1 MKKSIILLLAM
12 VCAITACQ
20 VEEVRDVEE
29 CSSHHFCIETSF
41 PTIEADNVETRT
53 SIQPRITLKWT
64 DGDLISV
71 INLTTGKNLSGD
83 LVARVSDNQVYF
95 EGDLGGSVRAGDK
108 LVAFYPSQNYSG
120 ISNITDISFD
130 LSTQTCSSMNEVPF
144 CAYSTFTCE
153 TVGVVRVESPFIIP
167 VSFNQIAISNI
178 EPKTKIEYIELSNV
192 GNNLLFTVNKSTG
205 TLDITST
212 SGKVRITPKA
222 KQSGADGSLFAYC
235 ALAESNAS
243 ARSIVVKALPNIYT
257 AEWAQ
262 SAMSTAKYY
271 TSIASDFTKVEYKYF
286 MVSEPSSLEV
296 EAEGGRLIFN
306 VSSDNKDWTV
316 SSIPD
321 LNITPSSGSN
331 CENLEVVVDVPKNE
345 GYSEKSYLIT
355 FEAADLK
362 YTYTIKQDILP
373 SNKRVEFP
381 DMNLRKYLLNNYDL
395 DDDGGINEEE
405 AANITMVSCPNKQIA
420 DLTGLE
426 KCKNITTINC
436 SGNYISEIRLPGLT
450 KLSSLICYDNPI
462 EVLDLSNCSAL
473 RVLNMQNSADN
484 AIVNNELKLTY
495 YDQAESLTIDV
506 TNTIMGRIY
515 ICRSNKLSY
524 LDVSKNTHLTQLSA
538 YVNPNLQSIDVST
551 LVNLEILDLG
561 DCAFTDLDVS
571 QNVLLTKLFVTN
583 NKLSTL
589 NVSQNKQLKQLKC
602 KGNQLSSLKIL
613 NNDQLEILDA
623 SDNQLSAINVRN
635 NTALKELRISNNVD
649 ITLLDLKSNTALET
663 LYADGLSITAIDLV
677 ENSGLSVISL
687 TNNKLLTH
695 AYMWDDFNSYRGCL
709 YVDHNFTFATSSGTT
724 LRESYVIGSYVTPIG
739 DTQSGVI
746 CFPGYIMSLSER
758 SCRWT
763 AQTGD
768 IGATDF
774 DDGMKNRKAFES
786 VLESNPKADF
796 TKFYAFKF
804 CMDFG
809 QDWYL
814 PALNELKKI
823 YSNLSELNAM
833 LTKIGGTIL
842 GTSSI
847 YWSSTEYN
855 GSRAYYLKFNNG
867 ESDECYKTL
876 SEYTNNY
883 SGHKVRAI
891 RAL

>member
-12 VCAITACQ
+12 VCNFTACQ
-20 VEEVRDVEE
+20 VEEMNDVDE

-41 PTIEADNVETRT
+41 PSIEADNVETKS
-53 SIQPRITLKWT
+53 SIQPRITLKWS

-71 INLTTGKNLSGD
+71 VNLTTGKNLSGD
-83 LVARVSDNQVYF
+83 LVARVDGDQVYF
-95 EGDLGGSVRAGDK
+95 EGDLGGSVRSGDK
-108 LVAFYPSQNYSG
+108 LAAIYPCQNYSG

-130 LSTQTCSSMNEVPF
+130 FSAQTCSSMNEVPF

-153 TVGVVRVESPFIIP
+153 TVGVVKVESSFVIP

-178 EPKTKIEYIELSNV
+178 EPNTKIDYIELSNV
-192 GNNLLFTVNKSTG
+192 GNNISFNVNKAAG
-205 TLDITST
+205 TLDLTST
-212 SGKVRITPKA
+212 SGKVRITPEA

-473 RVLNMQNSADN
+473 RVLNILNSTDN
-484 AIVNNELKLTY
+484 AINGNKLQIMN

-506 TNTIMGRIY
+506 SNTTLDQMSV
-515 ICRSNKLSY
+515 CRCDLLTY
-524 LDVSKNTHLTQLSA
+524 LDLSKNTHLKTLKA
-538 YVNPNLQSIDVST
+538 YVNPNLKSVDVSK
-551 LVNLEILDLG
+551 LVELEFLDFG
-561 DCAFTDLDVS
+561 DCGLTDLDVS
-571 QNVLLTKLFVTN
+571 QNVMLTELYLNK
-583 NKLSTL
+583 NKLSTI
-589 NVSQNKQLKQLKC
+589 NVSQNNKLKILKC
-602 KGNQLSSLKIL
+602 NGNQLSNLKIL
-613 NNDQLEILDA
+613 NNGQLEILDA

-709 YVDHNFTFATSSGTT
+709 YVDHNFTFATSSGTS
-724 LRESYVIGSYVTPIG
+724 LRESYVIGSYITPIG

-746 CFPGYIMSLSER
+746 CMPGYIMSISEG
-758 SCRWT
+758 STRWCYAT
-763 AQTGD
+763 SITTN
-768 IGATDF
+768 ATDP
-774 DDGMKNRKAFES
+774 DDGMANMNLIKS
-786 VLESNPKADF
+786 YTSYDF
-796 TKFYAFKF
+796 SKLYVFKY
-804 CMDFG
+804 CANYG
-809 QDWYL
+809 ADWYC
-814 PALNELKKI
+814 PAVNELVAI
-823 YSNLSELNAM
+823 YKYISELNKM
-833 LTKIGGTIL
+833 LSKIGGTTL
-842 GTSSI
+842 DTSGKKA
-847 YWSSTEYN
+847 YWSSTELNSIKAYAVNFSN
-855 GSRAYYLKFNNG
+855 GKSSYYDKEVLFN
-867 ESDECYKTL
+867 
-876 SEYTNNY
+876 
-883 SGHKVRAI
+883 VRAI
-891 RAL
+891 RAF

>member
-20 VEEVRDVEE
+20 VEEVRDVDE

-41 PTIEADNVETRT
+41 PTIEADNVETKT

-83 LVARVSDNQVYF
+83 LVARVSDDQVYF

-120 ISNITDISFD
+120 ISNITNISFD

-205 TLDITST
+205 TFDITST
-212 SGKVRITPKA
+212 SGKVRITPEA

-235 ALAESNAS
+235 ALAESSAS
-243 ARSIVVKALPNIYT
+243 ARTITVKALPNIYT
-257 AEWAQ
+257 AQWAQ
-262 SAMSTAKYY
+262 SAMSTSKYY
-271 TSIASDFTKVEYKYF
+271 TSIASDFTSTEYKDF
-286 MVSEPSSLEV
+286 TVSEPSSLEV
-296 EAEGGRLIFN
+296 GAEGGKLIFN
-306 VSSDNKDWTV
+306 VSSENKDWTV
-316 SSIPD
+316 SSVPD
-321 LNITPSSGSN
+321 LDITPSSGSG
-331 CENLEVVVDVPKNE
+331 CENLEVVVNIPKNE
-345 GYSEKSYLIT
+345 GYSEKTYLIT
-355 FEAADLK
+355 FEAADLE
-362 YTYTIKQDILP
+362 YTYSIKQDVLA

-381 DMNLRKYLLNNYDL
+381 DMNLKKYLLNNYDL
-395 DDDGGINEEE
+395 DEDGGINEEE

-450 KLSSLICYDNPI
+450 KLSSLICYGNPI

-473 RVLNMQNSADN
+473 RVLNILNSADN
-484 AIVNNELKLTY
+484 AINGNKLQIMN
-495 YDQAESLTIDV
+495 YDLVESLTIDV
-506 TNTIMGRIY
+506 SNTALDQMSV
-515 ICRSNKLSY
+515 CRCDLLSY
-524 LDVSKNTHLTQLSA
+524 LDLSKNTHLKSLKA
-538 YVNPNLQSIDVST
+538 YVNPNLKSVDVSK
-551 LVNLEILDLG
+551 LVELEFLDFG
-561 DCAFTDLDVS
+561 DCGLTDLDVS
-571 QNVLLTKLFVTN
+571 QNVVLAELYVTN
-583 NKLSTL
+583 NTLSTI
-589 NVSQNKQLKQLKC
+589 NVSQNKLLQVLKC
-602 KGNQLSSLKIL
+602 NGNQLSNLKIL
-613 NNDQLEILDA
+613 NNDKLETLDV

-635 NTALKELRISNNVD
+635 NTALKDLRISNNVD
-649 ITLLDLKSNTALET
+649 INLLDLKSNAALEI

-677 ENSGLSVISL
+677 ENSSLNVISL
-687 TNNKLLTH
+687 INNKLLTH

-739 DTQSGVI
+739 DTKSGVI
-746 CFPGYIMSLSER
+746 CMPGYIMSISE
-758 SCRWT
+758 T
-763 AQTGD
+763 HAQWSSQYGV
-768 IGATDF
+768 IGATNL
-774 DDGMKNRKAFES
+774 DDGMENRKALES
-786 VLESNPKADF
+786 VLESYPNADF
-796 TKFYAFKF
+796 NRFYAFKF
-804 CMDFG
+804 CMNFG

-823 YSNLSELNAM
+823 YSNVSELNAM

-842 GTSSI
+842 DTNYV

-855 GSRAYYLKFNNG
+855 SSSAYYVNFSNG
-867 ESDECYKTL
+867 NTSDNKKDCYNSATYK
-876 SEYTNNY
+876 SY
-883 SGHKVRAI
+883 KVRAI

>member
-1 MKKSIILLLAM
+1 M
-12 VCAITACQ
+12 
-20 VEEVRDVEE
+20 
-29 CSSHHFCIETSF
+29 
-41 PTIEADNVETRT
+41 
-53 SIQPRITLKWT
+53 
-64 DGDLISV
+64 
-71 INLTTGKNLSGD
+71 
-83 LVARVSDNQVYF
+83 ARVDENRVYF
-95 EGDLGGSVRAGDK
+95 EGDLGGSVRSGDK
-108 LVAFYPSQNYSG
+108 LAAIYPSQNYTG

-144 CAYSTFTCE
+144 CAYSLFTCT
-153 TVGVVRVESPFIIP
+153 TVGVVKVESPFIIP

-178 EPKTKIEYIELSNV
+178 EPNTNINYIELSNV
-192 GNNLLFTVNKSTG
+192 GNNISFNVNKSTG
-205 TLDITST
+205 TLDLTST
-212 SGKVRITPKA
+212 TGKVRITPDA
-222 KQSGADGSLFAYC
+222 KQSGDDGSLFAYC

-243 ARSIVVKALPNIYT
+243 ARSITVRALPNIYT
-257 AEWAQ
+257 AQWAK
-262 SAMSTAKYY
+262 SAMGISKYY
-271 TSIASDFTKVEYKYF
+271 TSIASDFTITEYKAF

-296 EAEGGRLIFN
+296 EAEGGVLIFN

-321 LNITPSSGSN
+321 LDITPSSGSN
-331 CENLEVVVDVPKNE
+331 CENLEVVVNIPKNE
-345 GYSEKSYLIT
+345 GYSEKTYLIT

-362 YTYTIKQDILP
+362 YTYSIKQDVLA
-373 SNKRVEFP
+373 SNKRIEFP

-436 SGNYISEIRLPGLT
+436 SGNYISEIRLSGLT

-506 TNTIMGRIY
+506 TNTIMDRIY

-538 YVNPNLQSIDVST
+538 YVNPKLQSIDVST

-602 KGNQLSSLKIL
+602 NGNQLSSLKIL

-635 NTALKELRISNNVD
+635 NTALKDLRISNNVD
-649 ITLLDLKSNTALET
+649 INLLDLKSNAALET

-677 ENSGLSVISL
+677 ENRGLSVISL
-687 TNNKLLTH
+687 RDNKLLTH

-709 YVDHNFTFATSSGTT
+709 YVDHNFIFATSTGTA
-724 LRESYVIGSYVTPIG
+724 LRESYVIGSYITPIG
-739 DTQSGVI
+739 NTQSGVI
-746 CFPGYIMSLSER
+746 CMPGYIMSISETYAKW
-758 SCRWT
+758 SS
-763 AQTGD
+763 QYGV
-768 IGATDF
+768 IGATNQ
-774 DDGMKNRKAFES
+774 DDGMENRKALES
-786 VLESNPKADF
+786 VLESNPNADF
-796 TKFYAFKF
+796 NRFLAFKF

-823 YSNLSELNAM
+823 YSNVSELNAM

-842 GTSSI
+842 DTNYV

-855 GSRAYYLKFNNG
+855 SSSAYYVNFSSGKTG
-867 ESDECYKTL
+867 DSEKDIYSSATYK
-876 SEYTNNY
+876 SY
-883 SGHKVRAI
+883 KVRAV